1 MNLWTLSR
9 DTNMA
14 LGNIIVNLFDD
25 IVPGLRKTM
34 GGVDVE
40 TGMLER
46 MKQPEMILGPTGVE
60 RMISRAEPEQQNI
73 LRENE
78 QLAQQMLDRG
88 APLQEIE
95 ARTGFFF
102 DEQGNIM
109 GEIDDSASTIT
120 KPLSQLQGNKTFK
133 LDEVYEHP
141 EFFAIYPE
149 MRDHKIK
156 FYEGKDPDNRGY
168 YDIQNKVIGVNANR
182 GPFKNKNLK
191 GEKDVIRT
199 MLHEA
204 THAIQVFEGLQAG
217 SAPSFFQ
224 QGGGLGMNL
233 GPNEAYKKYLATI
246 GEAMAR
252 NVELRFGKT
261 KAKNFIE
268 TLFLDDRS
276 IEAGVTKRD
285 AITTNVKPYRAVYD
299 QAMPQEFEDLN
310 ANELGIDPTLRG
322 M

>member
-1 MNLWTLSR
+1 
-9 DTNMA
+9 MA

-25 IVPGLRKTM
+25 MIPGLRKTM
-34 GGVDVE
+34 GGIDTE
-40 TGMLER
+40 TGMLE
-46 MKQPEMILGPTGVE
+46 KLKKPEMILGPEGVE
-60 RMISRAEPEQQNI
+60 RMISRARPEEQPI

-120 KPLSQLQGNKTFK
+120 KSLSQLQGNKTFK
-133 LDEVYEHP
+133 LNEVYEHP
-141 EFFAIYPE
+141 EFFSIYPE
-149 MRDHKIK
+149 MKDHKIK
-156 FYEGKDPDNRGY
+156 FYEGKDVDNRGY
-168 YDIQNKVIGVNANR
+168 YDIENKVIGVNSNR
-182 GPFKNKNLK
+182 GAFKNKNIK
-191 GEKDVIRT
+191 GTKDVIRT

-204 THAIQVFEGLQAG
+204 THAVQVFEGLQAG
-217 SAPSFFQ
+217 SNPEFFKK
-224 QGGGLGMNL
+224 GGGLGLNL
-233 GPNEAYKKYLATI
+233 GSEEAYKRYLATI

-268 TLFLDDRS
+268 TMFLDDRS
-276 IEAGVTKRD
+276 IQAGVSKRD
-285 AITTNVKPYRAVYD
+285 AITSSAQPYRAVYD
-299 QAMPQEFEDLN
+299 QSMPTEFEDLN
-310 ANELGIDPTLRG
+310 ATELGIDPTLRG

>member
-1 MNLWTLSR
+1 MA
-9 DTNMA
+9 A
-14 LGNIIVNLFDD
+14 LGNIVRTMFDD
-25 IVPGLRKTM
+25 TMPSNRMTM

-46 MKQPEMILGPTGVE
+46 LKDPEMILGPEGIRRQTMQAVPEE
-60 RMISRAEPEQQNI
+60 RTIME
-73 LRENE
+73 EN
-78 QLAQQMLDRG
+78 QMLAEQMLERG

-95 ARTGFFF
+95 ARTGYFF

-109 GEIDDSASTIT
+109 GELDDSAATIT
-120 KPLSQLQGNKTFK
+120 KPLSDLQGNKQFA
-133 LDEVYEHP
+133 LEDVFSHP
-141 EFFAIYPE
+141 EFYKIYPE
-149 MRDHKIK
+149 MQGHKIK
-156 FYEGKDPDNRGY
+156 FYEGTNDGNRGY

-204 THAIQVFEGLQAG
+204 VHAIQVFEGLQAG
-217 SAPSFFQ
+217 SSPAMFQ
-224 QGGGLGMNL
+224 KGGGLGMNL
-233 GPNEAYKKYLATI
+233 NEDEAYKKYLATI

-252 NVELRFGKT
+252 NVELRFGRT

-276 IEAGVTKRD
+276 IEGGVSKRD

-299 QAMPQEFEDLN
+299 QAMPEEVEDLN
-310 ANELGIDPTLRG
+310 ASPLDIDPTLRG